1 MAFNVFYA
9 VSRAGEIEVKTYL
22 FVPVPEAEALKQAE
36 IFEKKY
42 YNRPYPN
49 GEGRYP
55 FSKPWIGRV

>member
-9 VSRAGEIEVKTYL
+9 VPKDDELEVKTYL
-22 FVPVPEAEALKQAE
+22 STPVPEAEALKQAE
-36 IFEKKY
+36 VFEKTY

-55 FSKPWIGRV
+55 VSKPWIGRV